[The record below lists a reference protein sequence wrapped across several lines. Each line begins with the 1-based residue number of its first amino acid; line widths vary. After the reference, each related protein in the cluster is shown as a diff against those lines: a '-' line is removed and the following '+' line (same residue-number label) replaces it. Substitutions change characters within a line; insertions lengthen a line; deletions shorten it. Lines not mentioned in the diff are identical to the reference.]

1 MYLTANVTEGEV
13 YSVSEIKLAGELV
26 VSEED
31 MRKLVT
37 IKPGEVFSRKKIVQ
51 SQEAMIAV
59 LANIGY
65 AFAQVTPVPTVDKE
79 KRQAAVTFFV
89 NPGKRVYVRRIAFKG
104 NASTLDE
111 VLRREMRQLE
121 GAWYSQAAIDRSKI
135 RLQRLGFF
143 KSVKIDTPKVPG
155 TDDQVDINVV
165 VEE

>member
-65 AFAQVTPVPTVDKE
+65 AFAQVTPVPPVDRE
-79 KRQAAVTFFV
+79 ERQAAVTCLV
-89 NPGKRVYVRRIAFKG
+89 NPRKRAYVRRITFNV
-104 NASTLDE
+104 NASSQDE
-111 VLRREMRQLE
+111 VMRRVLRQLE
-121 GAWYSQAAIDRSKI
+121 CAWDSQAALDRSK
-135 RLQRLGFF
+135 
-143 KSVKIDTPKVPG
+143 
-155 TDDQVDINVV
+155 
-165 VEE
+165 